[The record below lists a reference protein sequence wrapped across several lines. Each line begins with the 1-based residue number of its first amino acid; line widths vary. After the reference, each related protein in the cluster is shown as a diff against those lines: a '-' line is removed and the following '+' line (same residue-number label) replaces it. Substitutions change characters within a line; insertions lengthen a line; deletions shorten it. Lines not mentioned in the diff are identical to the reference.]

1 MHVVNAFHLDK
12 HCTAG
17 ATLLRPNLQHPV
29 VLGAGSLPKGVPHT
43 GWYFCTAAS
52 FLRWGLAVAWSRK
65 LNAVLASASSHLL
78 PIAVAPLRRCE
89 GSFGSCAFN

>member
-1 MHVVNAFHLDK
+1 MHVVNAFHLNK

-17 ATLLRPNLQHPV
+17 ATLPRPNLQHSV

-43 GWYFCTAAS
+43 GWSCCTAAS
-52 FLRWGLAVAWSRK
+52 FLRLGLAVAWSRE
-65 LNAVLASASSHLL
+65 LNTMLASASSHLL
-78 PIAVAPLRRCE
+78 PIAAAPLWRRE